1 MKTLIQVAEVWV
13 PDADGHLLVLSGGL
27 YGRAAEFGAISRSMC
42 FGRGE
47 GLPGRV
53 WEEGRPILLKD
64 LQGGYFVRAA
74 AARRAGL
81 ACAVAMPVYLGDKF
95 KAVVVFFCGGD
106 PTHAGAV
113 ELWRNNP
120 RVTGDMTWVDGHYG
134 SGAAALA
141 EAARDTFLPRGAGLP
156 GMAWQREGS
165 VFLDSLPGSS
175 KFLRAQAVGAAGI
188 QRGLGL
194 PCATTGHEH
203 FVLALLGT
211 AAMPVARRVESWMP
225 GTASQG
231 PQRAYGS
238 CESAGPLPVGER
250 TGHAGCVARAFA
262 SAVPQLSPHAAE
274 EPGACG
280 ALAATAGL
288 GGGIVLPIANE
299 GAMAEAVALYF

>member
-1 MKTLIQVAEVWV
+1 MWV
-13 PDADGHLLVLSGGL
+13 PDADGYLLVLSGGL
-27 YGRAAEFGAISRSMC
+27 YGSAAEFGAISRSMC

-81 ACAVAMPVYLGDKF
+81 ACAAAMPVYLGDTF

-106 PTHAGAV
+106 PTEAGAI

-120 RVTGDMTWVDGHYG
+120 RVTGDMTLVDGYYG
-134 SGAAALA
+134 SGAGAFA
-141 EAARDTFLPRGAGLP
+141 EAARDTFLPRGTGLP

-165 VFLDSLPGSS
+165 VFLDGLPGSS
-175 KFLRAQAVGAAGI
+175 KFLRAEAAGAAGI

-194 PCATTGHEH
+194 PCAAAGHEH

-211 AAMPVARRVESWMP
+211 AAMPVAHRVEGWMP
-225 GTASQG
+225 GAAGQG
-231 PQRAYGS
+231 PQRAYGH
-238 CESAGPLPVGER
+238 CESAGALPVGER
-250 TGHAGCVARAFA
+250 AGNAGSLAEAFA
-262 SAVPQLSPHAAE
+262 SGVPQLGPRAAD
-274 EPGACG
+274 EPGALG
-280 ALAATAGL
+280 ASAAAAGL
-288 GGGIVLPIANE
+288 GGMIVLPIASE
-299 GAMAEAVALYF
+299 GVVAEAVALYF